1 MIDVQEVK
9 QKILKLLDEK
19 GPSLPMHL
27 SKDVQLST
35 IFTSAILAELIHEKK
50 VILSKLRIGSSH
62 LYLLPGQEKKLEDFS
77 DNLGGMEKDAFL
89 ILREKKVLEDEKQT
103 PAIRVALR
111 AIKDF
116 ATPLRYQEKIIWKY
130 TFSPNE
136 EIQEILK
143 NRKPTQP
150 EVQTHQ
156 VSQMHHAPQMSQP
169 PREELPRE
177 PIQAITE
184 RPAIEQKVENELER
198 VIETIEKT
206 EEPQT
211 QRREIEPIFERP
223 IETKVNVEK
232 SPKIKDK
239 KSINFLE
246 EIRAYLYGKNIEMLN
261 TLDIKKDEITAIIKQ
276 KERKHLLVAY
286 NRKRVTERDILKA
299 YKKAQSL
306 NLPYYILFKGS
317 TTKKMLDTINAYK
330 QLLEIDSLEQ

>member
-50 VILSKLRIGSSH
+50 VSLSKLRIGSSH
-62 LYLLPGQEKKLEDFS
+62 LYLLPGQEKKLEEFS
-77 DNLGGMEKDAFL
+77 DNLSGVEKEAYM
-89 ILREKKVLEDEKQT
+89 ILKERRVLDDEKQT

-116 ATPLRYQEKIIWKY
+116 ATPLRYQEKIVWKY
-130 TFSPNE
+130 TFAPTE

-143 NRKPTQP
+143 NRKPAQQ
-150 EVQTHQ
+150 EI
-156 VSQMHHAPQMSQP
+156 
-169 PREELPRE
+169 PREKITPPTNEQLPQD
-177 PIQAITE
+177 PIPAIIE
-184 RPAIEQKVENELER
+184 KPAIEEKAEKEIEKIVE
-198 VIETIEKT
+198 VIEKPLEKKIE
-206 EEPQT
+206 Q
-211 QRREIEPIFERP
+211 IFEKP
-223 IETKVNVEK
+223 IETKIHIEK
-232 SPKIKDK
+232 LTQRKGELQENLGLHKKDK

-261 TLDIKKDEITAIIKQ
+261 TLDIKKDEITAIIRQ
-276 KERKHLLVAY
+276 KEREHLLVAY
-286 NRKRVTERDILKA
+286 NRKRVSEKDILKA

-330 QLLEIDSLEQ
+330 QLLEIDNLEP